1 MYVKREN
8 LTAFYCSILL
18 VLTVLNVSLQK
29 HPCTLS
35 MFASVW
41 LSLLTHR
48 HPNMHACSDSGER
61 LLLSGTRWRSA
72 VFRDKFYVFHTFWF
86 CSYNLKI
93 GSNIISRSYSSLK
106 KKLLRDIFLLFPDIF
121 CLWDPGSSSLLSGF
135 LEVSCLSSFFH
146 TSCSEIILMIHICVS
161 DIQFVTNFFQYTA
174 ESGT

>member
-1 MYVKREN
+1 MLSVFLRIYFLFISSVCCFPIFSLVTNMYVKREN
-8 LTAFYCSILL
+8 LIAFYCSILL

-106 KKLLRDIFLLFPDIF
+106 KNCLEIYFFSFLTSFVCEILAAQA
-121 CLWDPGSSSLLSGF
+121 
-135 LEVSCLSSFFH
+135 SCLASLKS
-146 TSCSEIILMIHICVS
+146 LV
-161 DIQFVTNFFQYTA
+161 
-174 ESGT
+174 